1 MICSSKFLDD
11 YCSWLFPALFEL
23 EKKINLGKHTGYQER
38 VFGYLSERFIN
49 VFVKYN
55 DCKVVYCETSGVD
68 KEKSHIL
75 SSFFYNIKAMFKKE
89 IGK

>member
-1 MICSSKFLDD
+1 MICSSEFLDE

-23 EKKINLGKHTGYQER
+23 EKKINLTKHTGYQER

-49 VFVKYN
+49 VFVQYN
-55 DCKVVYCETSGVD
+55 DCKVVYCETSGVS
-68 KEKSHIL
+68 KEKSNIL
-75 SSFFYNIKAMFKKE
+75 SSFFFNIKAIFKKE